1 MKTLIL
7 LLALSAVSFAQI
19 GLAVPAG
26 TKDFELPI
34 HASDVKAF
42 TRKLKN
48 GETQTW
54 NLSGANKGTWVD
66 SVSLFSINLILVVN
80 FFQKGK
86 KIPSTNFVF
95 VAPSNLKIKK
105 VTKGDAGFYDYIS
118 TFAPVDPAPL
128 PPGVHIDPGM
138 PTGFDLTVN

>member
-7 LLALSAVSFAQI
+7 LLALTAVSVAQI

-66 SVSLFSINLILVVN
+66 S
-80 FFQKGK
+80 KGK